1 MGRRNKKLS
10 DMPFEVE
17 IHSLDSKGMGVTV
30 HEGRQLRVYDALV
43 GEKVSARY
51 LFGRSQRGKAE
62 TLEVLTSSPDRVEPR
77 CPHFGVCGGC
87 SLQHMSMKAQLSRKQ
102 ETLLA
107 HLEAYGNV
115 HAGEIYP
122 VLQGPQWNYRRKA
135 RLSVRDVAAKD
146 RVLVGFR
153 ERNGRF
159 VADMQE
165 CHVLRKE
172 ISLMLPVL
180 SALLGELDTRSA
192 VPQIEVACGDGQCA
206 LIIRHLEDL
215 SDNDKQRML
224 AFAREHDI
232 GLYLQS
238 KGPDTVR
245 LLDGLESALE
255 YGIPALGLRF
265 AFEPLDFLQVN
276 SELNQDMVLRAME
289 LLDPQADDKI
299 LDLFC
304 GLGNFTLA
312 LATKAGQVTG
322 VEGSEEMVR
331 RGAVN
336 ARLNKLENIDFH
348 AVDLYQPSDVQPWPA
363 GDYSKIL
370 LDPPR
375 SGALELLTWIAAS
388 KVKRVL
394 YISCNPETLAR
405 DAAILVNEHGFEL
418 KGTGIMNM
426 FPHTPHSEAIALFER
441 RASSDRNGV
450 QA

>member
-10 DMPFEVE
+10 DLPFVVE
-17 IHSLDSKGMGVTV
+17 IHSLDAKGMGVTT
-30 HEGRQLRVYDALV
+30 HEEKKLCVYDALV
-43 GEKVSARY
+43 GERVSARY

-62 TLEVLTSSPDRVEPR
+62 TLEVLEHSADRVEPR
-77 CPHFGVCGGC
+77 CPHFGYCGGC
-87 SLQHMSMKAQLSRKQ
+87 SLQHMSQNAQLVRKQ
-102 ETLLA
+102 AGLLA
-107 HLEAYGNV
+107 HLQQSGNV
-115 HAGEIYP
+115 QADEIYP
-122 VLQGPQWNYRRKA
+122 VLQGPHWNYRRKA
-135 RLSVRDVAAKD
+135 RLSVRDVPAKE

-159 VADMQE
+159 VADMSE

-172 ISLMLPVL
+172 IAAMLPDL
-180 SALLGELDTRSA
+180 SEMLGELDVRSA
-192 VPQIEVACGDGQCA
+192 IPQIEVACGDERCA
-206 LIIRHLEDL
+206 LIIRHLADL
-215 SDNDKQRML
+215 SADDKQRMQ
-224 AFAREHDI
+224 AFAREHNI
-232 GLYLQS
+232 ALYLQS

-255 YGIPALGLRF
+255 YRIPALGLKF

-276 SELNQDMVLRAME
+276 SELNQDMVLRAMK

-331 RGAVN
+331 RGSAN
-336 ARLNKLENIDFH
+336 ARLNKLDNIDFH
-348 AVDLYQPSDVQPWPA
+348 AVDLYQASVVQPWPA
-363 GDYSKIL
+363 GDYTKIM

-375 SGALELLTWIAAS
+375 SGALELLPWIAAS
-388 KVKRVL
+388 KVNRVL

-405 DAAILVNEHGFEL
+405 DAGVLVNEHGFVL
-418 KGTGIMNM
+418 KGAGIMNM

-441 RASSDRNGV
+441 SGSSDYNG
-450 QA
+450 AKT